1 MQPPIYLGETSRSGY
16 ERGFEHLDMLATLSS
31 KSVMLRHLL
40 LKHEE
45 RDMSEVKWGMRITS
59 YNRTAFERQLEEA
72 VNIERT
78 SKSNI
83 NILNSRSEWASCA
96 LPRLVTRQGKLEDE
110 IRSFENELREEK
122 IKDNEFEKKL
132 RELRKNRK

>member
-1 MQPPIYLGETSRSGY
+1 MGGGLQSNFYAKT
-16 ERGFEHLDMLATLSS
+16 S
-31 KSVMLRHLL
+31 KSRLCC
-40 LKHEE
+40 
-45 RDMSEVKWGMRITS
+45 
-59 YNRTAFERQLEEA
+59 RQLEEA
-72 VNIERT
+72 VKIERT